1 MRLAVA
7 ASFVLV
13 CANLYA
19 AAPTATA
26 KTPAPQNVNV
36 RNLPL
41 AGDGS
46 VRVKCGQSGV
56 TYDLLD
62 GVLPLSRVCSN
73 GAICRTMYGLGTMGH
88 VGATHTARRTRPA
101 VRWLDQSSAPDVAAP
116 IMTRMLPTFGST
128 SGTNVPVAT
137 LLLVGPHLPGRR
149 TFAGRAGR
157 KTNPTSTRSVSDSS
171 ASPWLSNVM
180 YL

>member
-1 MRLAVA
+1 MEHTMRLAVA

-62 GVLPLSRVCSN
+62 GVLPLSPESEWISAWVPSAEFRKVTVVSDIGDYVSCLLEWRYLPNDVRTWDN
-73 GAICRTMYGLGTMGH
+73 GPRWGYAYG
-88 VGATHTARRTRPA
+88 
-101 VRWLDQSSAPDVAAP
+101 SENAA
-116 IMTRMLPTFGST
+116 
-128 SGTNVPVAT
+128 SGEV
-137 LLLVGPHLPGRR
+137 VGPE
-149 TFAGRAGR
+149 FRAR
-157 KTNPTSTRSVSDSS
+157 CSSSDYD
-171 ASPWLSNVM
+171 AHVADVRV
-180 YL
+180 YLRN